1 MKYPDLLGTDPMD
14 GTVGSILKAWI
25 KQYRIPREK
34 ERVKLLRAAAALE
47 REKAS
52 SWNIWPLVLKSIRWV
67 VQNIIIGAADQP
79 MNYSPSAEHA
89 FSKSNTLT
97 ILMAK
102 RNTLDSY
109 SLQMDLACLII

>member
-14 GTVGSILKAWI
+14 GTLGSILTTWI
-25 KQYRIPREK
+25 KQYRIPREN
-34 ERVKLLRAAAALE
+34 ERAKLLRAAAALE

-52 SWNIWPLVLKSIRWV
+52 SLNIWPLVLKSIRWV
-67 VQNIIIGAADQP
+67 VENIIIGTADQP
-79 MNYSPSAEHA
+79 MSYSLLAEDA
-89 FSKSNTLT
+89 FSKSNNLT